1 MSVLDAPLVL
11 SLDNVG
17 LSDRQFELLCEA
29 NRDWQLERTAK
40 GELVI
45 MSPVGGISGNR
56 EADLITD
63 LNLWNRQSQL
73 GVVFSSSTIFRLPN
87 GGDRSPDAAWV
98 SLARWQALR
107 PEKQEKFPPICPD
120 FVIELRSRTDAIGPL
135 QDKMLEYLNNGL
147 RLGWLIDPQ
156 GQQVEIYRPDR
167 AVEILSLPATLSGE
181 AVLPGFELYLPAF

>member
-17 LSDRQFELLCEA
+17 LSDRQFELLCQA
-29 NRDWQLERTAK
+29 NLDWQLERTAK

-56 EADLITD
+56 EADLIGR
-63 LNLWNRQSQL
+63 LWSWNSQSQL
-73 GVVFSSSTIFRLPN
+73 GRVFSSSTIFRLPN

-107 PEKQEKFPPICPD
+107 PEEQEKFPPICPD
-120 FVIELRSRTDAIGPL
+120 FVIELRSGTDAIGPL
-135 QDKMLEYLNNGL
+135 QDKMQEYLNNGL
-147 RLGWLIDPQ
+147 PLGWSIDPQ
-156 GQQVEIYRPDR
+156 GQQVQIYRPSR
-167 AVEILSLPATLSGE
+167 EVEVLSLPATLSGE
-181 AVLPGFELYLPAF
+181 AVLPGFELDLPAF